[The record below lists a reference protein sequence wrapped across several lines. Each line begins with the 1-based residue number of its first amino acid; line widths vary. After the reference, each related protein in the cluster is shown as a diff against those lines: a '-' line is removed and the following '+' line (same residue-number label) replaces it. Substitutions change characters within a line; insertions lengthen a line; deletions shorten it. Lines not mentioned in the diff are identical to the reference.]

1 MRLHPFP
8 FTHHSL
14 PRMSESTM
22 TQDEALKWLADVFG
36 ISPANLNPDT
46 PRTDISNWDSM
57 GVLALMSSLDETF
70 GIVVDDADMRAMKK
84 VGDVIALLQ
93 ARGKIKS

>member
-1 MRLHPFP
+1 
-8 FTHHSL
+8 
-14 PRMSESTM
+14 M

-36 ISPANLNPDT
+36 ISPADLTPDT

-70 GIVVDDADMRAMKK
+70 GVVVDDADMRAMKK

-93 ARGKIKS
+93 ARGKINP